1 MLFVSRYTRRCG
13 WPYDWP
19 DTVYSQC
26 SAKIWFY
33 VFPVR
38 VKEAEVDVVTD
49 SCDVTLVSDDGC
61 RTEAHKW
68 SGLAV
73 FIFAIQACV
82 MIILESSQAQLVVH
96 NPVLWSLHHIAP
108 PRYPFILKMPAHL
121 AAPFPMTLGGDWPL
135 LFISR
140 QWCWPWCRDCALFTR
155 SILYLHGL
163 YLCSHG
169 DKPTFSRLLLWA
181 VTKPSKFGPWWAL
194 TFN

>member
-1 MLFVSRYTRRCG
+1 M
-13 WPYDWP
+13 
-19 DTVYSQC
+19 
-26 SAKIWFY
+26 
-33 VFPVR
+33 FPVR

-49 SCDVTLVSDDGC
+49 SGDVTLVSDDGC

-121 AAPFPMTLGGDWPL
+121 AAPFPMTLGGD
-135 LFISR
+135 
-140 QWCWPWCRDCALFTR
+140 
-155 SILYLHGL
+155 
-163 YLCSHG
+163 
-169 DKPTFSRLLLWA
+169 
-181 VTKPSKFGPWWAL
+181 
-194 TFN
+194 

>member
-1 MLFVSRYTRRCG
+1 MLFVSRYTQRCG

-108 PRYPFILKMPAHL
+108 PRYPFILLLHSLCPWAVTDPCSSSLSHDGGLGVK
-121 AAPFPMTLGGDWPL
+121 TLLCSPDQCY
-135 LFISR
+135 I
-140 QWCWPWCRDCALFTR
+140 
-155 SILYLHGL
+155 YNLHGL

-169 DKPTFSRLLLWA
+169 DKPTFARLLLWA
-181 VTKPSKFGPWWAL
+181 VTKPSNFGPWWAL
-194 TFN
+194 TL